1 MTDPSTLFRK
11 NAVEKLSSPEQLDV
25 MMQVTSPSGWVALI
39 GLAIV
44 LVFVVIWSIV
54 GKIGIKVDGAGL
66 LMRGAAVLDVTS
78 GTQGRLSEVLVK
90 PGDLIK
96 PGQTVA
102 RLDQGELQLRIA
114 NTKAQLAQLET
125 QKSEAGTSQGS
136 IVAQYRAQLVELR
149 AKANVQEGL
158 VKRGL
163 LTRSTLLR
171 TKEQIASTETMI
183 AQSRQSASGQEIR
196 VDDLK
201 RQLVEMEAKFASSIE
216 IQSPYAGRVL
226 EVVVG
231 SGGLV
236 SAGGRILTL
245 EPVDAPLELVIYVS
259 GAEGKKITEGMPV
272 RISPATVKQEE
283 YGFMIGSV
291 KHVSDFPVTPEYL
304 RKTLRNDKL
313 VDTMLGKGA
322 PFEVV
327 ATLLPDKNTP
337 SGYKW
342 SSSKGPP
349 SPVYSGTL
357 ANGSVVVENKTPISY
372 VLPIVKKAIGAS

>member
-1 MTDPSTLFRK
+1 MTDPAALFRK

-25 MMQVTSPSGWVALI
+25 MMQVTSPSGWIALC
-39 GLAIV
+39 GLAVV

-54 GKIGIKVDGAGL
+54 GQIGIKVDGQGI

-78 GTQGRLSEVLVK
+78 GTQGRLSDVLVR

-114 NTKAQLAQLET
+114 NTKAQLAQLEA
-125 QKSEAGTSQGS
+125 QKSEAGASQGS

-149 AKANVQEGL
+149 AKADVQEGL
-158 VKRGL
+158 VRRGL
-163 LTRSTLLR
+163 LTRATLLR

-231 SGGLV
+231 AGGLV

-245 EPVDAPLELVIYVS
+245 EPLDAPLELVVYVS
-259 GAEGKKITEGMPV
+259 AAEGKKVQKEMTV
-272 RISPATVKQEE
+272 RISPANVKQEE
-283 YGFMIGSV
+283 FGFMLGKVKSV
-291 KHVSDFPVTPEYL
+291 SEFPVTPEYL

-313 VDTMLGKGA
+313 ADSMLGKGA

-327 ATLLPDKNTP
+327 ATLLPDKDTP

-349 SPVYSGTL
+349 SAVYSGTL
-357 ANGSVVVENKTPISY
+357 STGSVVVENRRPISY
-372 VLPIVKKAIGAS
+372 VLPVIKKAVGAS